1 MSSSPKGNSN
11 IPSILKKKDNNL
23 LSIALEK
30 DNNKLEKNDKIKTP
44 PVYSGT
50 SSSIFNENITNSK
63 KPLSPKSK
71 SGKAYSFNIIQNT
84 NGKHNK
90 ITFSG

>member
-11 IPSILKKKDNNL
+11 IPSILKMKDNKL

-30 DNNKLEKNDKIKTP
+30 DNNQLEKNVKIKTP

-63 KPLSPKSK
+63 IEPLSPKSK
-71 SGKAYSFNIIQNT
+71 GGKAYSFNIIQNT
-84 NGKHNK
+84 NGIN
-90 ITFSG
+90 ITK